1 MLLPTRRRK
10 AWEHIWNCR
19 VRRLVALKLAD
30 APRTSLGS
38 LVRSGLRLF
47 SHDPRFLLTAVRNGR
62 RIEVQQVARD
72 PEANSDLYQ
81 LRGPQGTHE
90 RDLCFVVLTCKNFLR
105 V

>member
-1 MLLPTRRRK
+1 MLLLTRRRK

-47 SHDPRFLLTAVRNGR
+47 SHDPRFLLTTVRNSR
-62 RIEVQQVARD
+62 RTEVQQMARN
-72 PEANSDLYQ
+72 PGANSNLYQ
-81 LRGPQGTHE
+81 LRVPKE
-90 RDLCFVVLTCKNFLR
+90 RTKEISAWW
-105 V
+105 